1 MDETLDEKIKPELQY
16 EESKNPNSSVRN
28 LMLKLMNRL
37 GMWNHEHV
45 VKALQLLDQGEESM
59 LKEIAFYL
67 KFFDEE

>member
-1 MDETLDEKIKPELQY
+1 
-16 EESKNPNSSVRN
+16 
-28 LMLKLMNRL
+28 MLKLMNRL

>member
-67 KFFDEE
+67 NFFDGE